1 MARLGLRAL
10 LADLRSGRINI
21 IVVYKVDRLTRSLA
35 AFAIM
40 VEVLDI
46 ADASFVSATQ
56 AFNTTRSMGA

>member
-35 AFAIM
+35 DFAIM